1 MIQLSSKERQYIKE
15 TAAKYRKQGYEV
27 IEKPSTEQLPDFF
40 CGYRPDLIVRIGDYT
55 KAVEVM
61 TRQQESRESHSV
73 NLARLLEDK
82 PDWGHELII
91 LGQVEWLNTPDG
103 AASLD
108 RDEVLQQM
116 ERAKELLGAKFPQE
130 ALLVS
135 WAALEATVRM
145 RNKFEGIAPD
155 TLTAPAIFSVG
166 VFHGTISGDDYSLLV
181 DIMKYRNAVAHG
193 FKLTEFDPA
202 VVRKLNRTVKR
213 LLPSVAAV
221 ERYAWRG
228 PYKLPD

>member
-116 ERAKELLGAKFPQE
+116 ERSKELLGAKFPQE

-145 RNKFEGIAPD
+145 RNKFEGITPD
-155 TLTAPAIFSVG
+155 TLTAPAILSQAVYYG
-166 VFHGTISGDDYSLLV
+166 AISTNDHTDLNE
-181 DIMKYRNAVAHG
+181 IRKYRNAVAHG
-193 FKLTEFDPA
+193 FKLDEFDPA
-202 VVRKLNRTVKR
+202 IVRKLNRMVKR
-213 LLPSVAAV
+213 LLPSVKAMEQFA
-221 ERYAWRG
+221 RRG
-228 PYKLPD
+228 PYKQPD